1 MSSVD
6 EAQNNIS
13 FYLSVL
19 LPQKSNTYVISDYS
33 LIQKMILARMPRKE
47 RKER

>member
-6 EAQNNIS
+6 KAQNNIS
-13 FYLSVL
+13 FTCRYYYLKNL
-19 LPQKSNTYVISDYS
+19 ILMLYQI
-33 LIQKMILARMPRKE
+33 IQKMILARMPRKE